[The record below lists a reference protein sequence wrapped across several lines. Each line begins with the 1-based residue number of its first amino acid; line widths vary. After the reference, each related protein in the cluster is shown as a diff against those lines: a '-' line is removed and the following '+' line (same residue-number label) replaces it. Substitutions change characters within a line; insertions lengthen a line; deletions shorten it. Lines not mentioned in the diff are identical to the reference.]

1 MCICRRFIV
10 LQDDSPA
17 AGQTEPFE
25 NSRETLKIRRE
36 AALLSDPSTW
46 MKSWISFETRL
57 INESIAVR
65 LAADRIS
72 SAEIVAMQDVLFQF
86 DRDTN
91 GRDRNHDVAG
101 SRVPQFPD
109 HPAGPKTER
118 HGQPSGR
125 RRR

>member
-1 MCICRRFIV
+1 M
-10 LQDDSPA
+10 
-17 AGQTEPFE
+17 E
-25 NSRETLKIRRE
+25 
-36 AALLSDPSTW
+36 
-46 MKSWISFETRL
+46 SWISFETRL

-101 SRVPQFPD
+101 SRVPQVSRSPGWPED
-109 HPAGPKTER
+109 
-118 HGQPSGR
+118 
-125 RRR
+125 